1 MGIKQRNATK
11 ANHRHQGDIDIP
23 FDLCINFS
31 ISNKKPL
38 KAKNLSSNTYYLV
51 YSGKQAVGIKQKIPF

>member
-1 MGIKQRNATK
+1 MGKKQKITSK
-11 ANHRHQGDIDIP
+11 ADHRYHGDIDNP

-38 KAKNLSSNTYYLV
+38 KALNLPSKTCYLV
-51 YSGKQAVGIKQKIPF
+51 YSGKQAVGIK